1 MRRTYCEPAMNF
13 FHGPDTLDDEQIQ
26 FDVPRTI
33 SMTDGIFNSID
44 GSMALES

>member
-1 MRRTYCEPAMNF
+1 MNF
-13 FHGPDTLDDEQIQ
+13 FHRPITLDDEQLQ

-44 GSMALES
+44 GAMDLES